1 VSSFCALRNTSFLCY
16 VYQTLLFPQFSLRGV
31 KIVEKWQFRSIDDM
45 LETVVFNSFKKA
57 ISYKMLR
64 LAALARSPQ

>member
-1 VSSFCALRNTSFLCY
+1 
-16 VYQTLLFPQFSLRGV
+16 V